1 MAPFLFKSTPKTT
14 LHGPLGGDI
23 KTELKILKFKPPVT
37 VFNGFFLAETS
48 HISHV
53 PIAQARHTGHS
64 GHVCYITPH
73 IGHWWLGVP
82 HVTSTHSNFKIQTTS
97 NGFFELKPATSTL
110 QKDKPGH
117 TGHHGPVCYITP
129 KGALR
134 WVGCCKSH
142 QHIQFFEIQTTSNG
156 FFGFDLP

>member
-1 MAPFLFKSTPKTT
+1 MAQFLFKSTPKTT

-23 KTELKILKFKPPVT
+23 KTELKNLKFKPPVT
-37 VFNGFFLAETS
+37 VFNGFLVETS

-73 IGHWWLGVP
+73 MGHWWLGVL
-82 HVTSTHSNFKIQTTS
+82 HVTSTDSNFKIQTTS
-97 NGFFELKPATSTL
+97 NGFLNSNQPYPHCRRTSQGTQDTTAL
-110 QKDKPGH
+110 
-117 TGHHGPVCYITP
+117 CAISP
-129 KGALR
+129 KGGLR

-142 QHIQFFEIQTTSNG
+142 QHIQNFEIQTASNG

>member
-1 MAPFLFKSTPKTT
+1 MAQFLFKSTPKTT

-37 VFNGFFLAETS
+37 VFNVFLAETS

-97 NGFFELKPATSTL
+97 NGFLNSNQPHPHCRRTSQGTQDTTALCAISPPRGAFGGWGAASHISTFKILKFKPPATVFWL
-110 QKDKPGH
+110 
-117 TGHHGPVCYITP
+117 
-129 KGALR
+129 
-134 WVGCCKSH
+134 
-142 QHIQFFEIQTTSNG
+142 
-156 FFGFDLP
+156 